1 MFNEV
6 MLVVYSEDWI
16 NTSIENPYQMVG
28 INRTKQQLEANLSTL
43 QN

>member
-28 INRTKQQLEANLSTL
+28 ITGLNSS
-43 QN
+43 